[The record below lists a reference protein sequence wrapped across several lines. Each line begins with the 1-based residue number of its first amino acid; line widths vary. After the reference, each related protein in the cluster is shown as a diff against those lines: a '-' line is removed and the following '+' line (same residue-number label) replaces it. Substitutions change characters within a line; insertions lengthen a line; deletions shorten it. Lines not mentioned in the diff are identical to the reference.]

1 MSSCSSCSSAS
12 GCSSKGNPGGAGCM
26 ESAMARQDQI
36 IADRLAHIRHK
47 IFVMSGKGGV
57 GKSSVTVNT
66 AAALAHRGFKVGIL
80 DVDMHGPSVP
90 NLLGL
95 KATIEMNEKNELI
108 PAMYNENLAVISMDS
123 FLQDRDQAILWRGP
137 KKTAAI
143 RQFLSDVAWGPL
155 DFLLIDSPPGTGDEH
170 MTILKT
176 ITDAQSVTVTTPQE
190 ISLADVRKAVNFL
203 QVAEGKV
210 LGVVENMS
218 GLVCP
223 HCHQEIDLFKKGGGE
238 ELAKHYG
245 IPFLGAIPL
254 DPARAC
260 PWSILNRIALP
271 SRRSCIWLTPSP
283 RLPTAAP
290 RSWSARARR
299 SLGGGSSTPSRYLRV
314 FPFSRGRVCDT
325 RFHVVLFPGR

>member
-223 HCHQEIDLFKKGGGE
+223 HCHQEIDLLKRSANITIWGTPPWWPPTG
-238 ELAKHYG
+238 
-245 IPFLGAIPL
+245 
-254 DPARAC
+254 AC

-271 SRRSCIWLTPSP
+271 SRLSCIWLTPSP

>member
-176 ITDAQSVTVTTPQE
+176 ITDAQSDHP
-190 ISLADVRKAVNFL
+190 A
-203 QVAEGKV
+203 G
-210 LGVVENMS
+210 
-218 GLVCP
+218 
-223 HCHQEIDLFKKGGGE
+223 DL
-238 ELAKHYG
+238 
-245 IPFLGAIPL
+245 
-254 DPARAC
+254 
-260 PWSILNRIALP
+260 
-271 SRRSCIWLTPSP
+271 
-283 RLPTAAP
+283 
-290 RSWSARARR
+290 
-299 SLGGGSSTPSRYLRV
+299 
-314 FPFSRGRVCDT
+314 
-325 RFHVVLFPGR
+325 PGRRAQGRQLPAGRRRQGPGRGGKHERPCLPPLPPGDRPVQEGRR